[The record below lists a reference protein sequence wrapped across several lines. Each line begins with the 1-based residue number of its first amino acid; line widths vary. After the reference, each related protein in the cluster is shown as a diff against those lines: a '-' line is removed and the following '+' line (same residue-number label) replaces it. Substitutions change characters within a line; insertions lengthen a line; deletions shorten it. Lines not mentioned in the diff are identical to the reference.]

1 MTACKDRRTAQ
12 DDRGQITFWMLTFA
26 LVILFLGLGITVEGA
41 RIWSAWRNVAA
52 QADAAAAAGASG
64 IDEPAFRSS
73 NGQTIQLDPAT
84 AEELAYENIDAQQDN
99 DDITSVDATATTE
112 HITVVVNA
120 EVDLFVLG
128 AVRGPFHITA
138 TATAD
143 PRPSP

>member
-1 MTACKDRRTAQ
+1 MTAPSRRRTAR
-12 DDRGQITFWMLTFA
+12 DDRGQVTFWMITFA
-26 LVILFLGLGITVEGA
+26 FVILFLGLGITIEGW
-41 RIWSAWRNVAA
+41 RIWSAWRDVAA

-64 IDEPAFRSS
+64 IDEAAFRSS
-73 NGQTIQLDPAT
+73 SGQVIQLDPVT
-84 AEELAYENIDAQQDN
+84 AEELAYQNIDAQQDT

-112 HITVVVNA
+112 QIAVVVHA

-143 PRPSP
+143 PRSST